1 MRVRPVRLNSMIA
14 VLFVIGSACFVLG
27 SLPPYISL
35 VGASADAMTYAVGA
49 VFFTSASA
57 LQLLQ
62 AQTPAMTDADADTQ
76 HVREPV
82 RLLAWLPRNLGWW
95 AAATQ
100 FPGTL
105 LFNVSTIAALTHNL
119 TAKEADKQI
128 WLPDVYG
135 SVLFLVSSTF
145 ALFAVGALRHWRPGA
160 WDWRIAWVNM
170 LGSIFFMLSAVG
182 SYILPKSDE
191 LISQPLSLGGTA
203 IGAACFLV
211 AAAWMLPQWRASVA
225 ERARPVTTQG

>member
-1 MRVRPVRLNSMIA
+1 MIA
-14 VLFVIGSACFVLG
+14 VLFMIGSACFVVG

-35 VGASADAMTYAVGA
+35 VGASTDAMTYAVGA

-62 AQTPAMTDADADTQ
+62 SQTPAMTGADAETQ
-76 HVREPV
+76 HVRQRV
-82 RLLAWLPRNLGWW
+82 RLLAWLPHDLGWW
-95 AAATQ
+95 AAVTQ

-119 TAKEADKQI
+119 SAKEANKQI

-160 WDWRIAWVNM
+160 WEWRIAWVNM
-170 LGSIFFMLSAVG
+170 LGSIFFMLSAIG
-182 SYILPKSDE
+182 SYVLPKSDE

-203 IGAACFLV
+203 IGAACFFI
-211 AAAWMLPQWRASVA
+211 AAAWMLPQWRAAVAAEPRSVA
-225 ERARPVTTQG
+225 ADDEQRG

>member
-1 MRVRPVRLNSMIA
+1 MRIRPVRLNSA
-14 VLFVIGSACFVLG
+14 VATLFMVGAACFVVG
-27 SLPPYISL
+27 SLPPYIAL
-35 VGASADAMTYAVGA
+35 VGASADAVTYAVGA

-62 AQTPAMTDADADTQ
+62 AQSPAMTDVDAVTQ
-76 HVREPV
+76 HERRPV
-82 RLLAWLPRNLGWW
+82 RLLAWLPHDAGWW

-100 FPGTL
+100 LPGTV
-105 LFNVSTIAALTHNL
+105 LFNVSTTAALAHNL

-145 ALFAVGALRHWRPGA
+145 ALVAVGALRHWRPGA

-170 LGSIFFMLSAVG
+170 LGSVFFMLSALG
-182 SYILPKSDE
+182 SFVLPKSGD

-203 IGAACFLV
+203 VGAACFLV
-211 AAAWMLPQWRASVA
+211 AAAWMLPQWRQTVRDRGAA
-225 ERARPVTTQG
+225 A